1 MSTRHKLTQKTG
13 RIWQSGES
21 KSNSRSKKGEN
32 TMNKLMQQ
40 KSRSLRASRGFLVFV
55 ELGLVGVL
63 LLASGSGVWATP
75 GQSPL
80 RDTIPLPNTID
91 GFLCNNNDE
100 VPGCQI
106 PTVRL
111 QEGVALSVS
120 PDTPIV
126 NELVELDS
134 GAQTDYTDAYGYYAF
149 GGLAAGSTL
158 VVEALGIKQTVTVG
172 VEGEGVGQDFY
183 PGMPQLFKIY
193 FPVLMKNHPS
203 SP

>member
-1 MSTRHKLTQKTG
+1 MNKLTQ
-13 RIWQSGES
+13 RIERPLW
-21 KSNSRSKKGEN
+21 
-32 TMNKLMQQ
+32 
-40 KSRSLRASRGFLVFV
+40 ASRGFLAFVVF
-55 ELGLVGVL
+55 GLVGVL
-63 LLASGSGVWATP
+63 LLAPSSGVWATP
-75 GQSPL
+75 VQSSL
-80 RDTIPLPNTID
+80 RQTIPPPNTID
-91 GFLCNNNDE
+91 GFLCNNNDG

-106 PTVRL
+106 PPTRL
-111 QEGVALSVS
+111 REGVALSDS

-149 GGLAAGSTL
+149 GGLAAGSTH

-172 VEGEGVGQDFY
+172 VGGEGVGQDFW

-193 FPVLMKNHPS
+193 FPVLMKNSSS